1 MHHKNLNA
9 LLSYKNIQIY
19 IIRNINNLN
28 TMNLKEF
35 DCVYSPSTPVDVS
48 KYPNTKFIFG
58 PHFSV
63 FPEPNHMNLI
73 RHPNVI
79 YIQPSV
85 WASQY
90 WSNNPLCNNIKIK
103 TLPFGVNTEFFK
115 NDKPNNMREKV
126 FIYFKT
132 RNPLLLQIVKFYLI
146 KKSINYVVFNYN
158 TKYNE
163 KNYTNY
169 LKNSKYGIW
178 IGRHESQGFAL
189 EEALSC
195 DVPLLVWN
203 VKSMNEAYKSRYEDI
218 PCTTIPYWDNRCGEY
233 FYNLK
238 DLEKTFN
245 LFISKLETYK
255 PREYILENL
264 TMEKCEEKLIDIIR
278 NF

>member
-48 KYPNTKFIFG
+48 KYPTTKFIFG

-90 WSNNPLCNNIKIK
+90 WSNIPLCNNIKIK

-115 NDKPNNMREKV
+115 NDKPINMREKV

-132 RNPLLLQIVKFYLI
+132 RNPLLLQIVKCL
-146 KKSINYVVFNYN
+146 VN
-158 TKYNE
+158 TDLY
-163 KNYTNY
+163 KN
-169 LKNSKYGIW
+169 NS
-178 IGRHESQGFAL
+178 
-189 EEALSC
+189 
-195 DVPLLVWN
+195 
-203 VKSMNEAYKSRYEDI
+203 
-218 PCTTIPYWDNRCGEY
+218 
-233 FYNLK
+233 
-238 DLEKTFN
+238 
-245 LFISKLETYK
+245 
-255 PREYILENL
+255 
-264 TMEKCEEKLIDIIR
+264 
-278 NF
+278 